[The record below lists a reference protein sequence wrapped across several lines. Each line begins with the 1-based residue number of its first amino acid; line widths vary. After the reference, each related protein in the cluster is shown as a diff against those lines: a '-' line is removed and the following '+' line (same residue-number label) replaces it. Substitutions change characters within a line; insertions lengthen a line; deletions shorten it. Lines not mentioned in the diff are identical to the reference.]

1 MYLLFVPFD
10 GQFLCDTS
18 LSPMVRY
25 CQPEVNLNVPSANP
39 ELSKVAACEPE
50 VGQTIAL
57 MPGVGENRALN
68 ASPATRVL
76 AV

>member
-1 MYLLFVPFD
+1 MM
-10 GQFLCDTS
+10 G
-18 LSPMVRY
+18 Y
-25 CQPEVNLNVPSANP
+25 CRPEVNLNVPSANP
-39 ELSKVAACEPE
+39 ELTKVTTCEPE

-68 ASPATRVL
+68 ASLAARVL